1 MAKRILM
8 ILIRAK
14 AEKQIPFIRATSASA
29 PPNDYLKKILF
40 FELKKNLSKTLKI
53 SQLVIMIQSVLRV
66 VKIITSSAVLLVY
79 KIFIKGI
86 FQS

>member
-1 MAKRILM
+1 MGAGAAEHLVGGKGRIVMAKRILI

-53 SQLVIMIQSVLRV
+53 SQLVIMIQSGLRV
-66 VKIITSSAVLLVY
+66 QHVT
-79 KIFIKGI
+79 
-86 FQS
+86 

>member
-29 PPNDYLKKILF
+29 PPNNYLKKFSF
-40 FELKKNLSKTLKI
+40 FELKRI
-53 SQLVIMIQSVLRV
+53 LV
-66 VKIITSSAVLLVY
+66 KH
-79 KIFIKGI
+79 
-86 FQS
+86 